1 MSRCQ
6 LQITKLSEDEES
18 CAAHKNVQ
26 KKNQWWLSNL
36 QATYCTMLLSCQVLH
51 GMYYIL
57 FFFASRFYT
66 DDYFPPFL
74 TWIVLLHN
82 HMNVLFQDT
91 KCPVPFCPNIKHK
104 MKQQQLQQR
113 VQQAQLL
120 RRRMAVMNSRPT
132 AQTSS
137 SVTSTPVP
145 SAPSNP
151 VTAMA
156 SGAVSPVTVA
166 PGQAMQQ
173 GQPNVPPTSVV
184 PSLMQSHQP
193 GMGMKP
199 GTQTPPAN
207 VLQVVK
213 QVN

>member
-1 MSRCQ
+1 MHIFLDSINCHVE
-6 LQITKLSEDEES
+6 LSFIA
-18 CAAHKNVQ
+18 C
-26 KKNQWWLSNL
+26 L
-36 QATYCTMLLSCQVLH
+36 
-51 GMYYIL
+51 
-57 FFFASRFYT
+57 
-66 DDYFPPFL
+66 
-74 TWIVLLHN
+74 
-82 HMNVLFQDT
+82 QDT

-137 SVTSTPVP
+137 SVSSNSVSSTPS
-145 SAPSNP
+145 SAVSN
-151 VTAMA
+151 M
-156 SGAVSPVTVA
+156 SGGAVSPVSVSSG
-166 PGQAMQQ
+166 PGMQQ
-173 GQPNVPPTSVV
+173 NQSNAPPPGVV
-184 PSLMQSHQP
+184 PSMMQPHQP

-213 QVN
+213 QVGIAASTANLTL